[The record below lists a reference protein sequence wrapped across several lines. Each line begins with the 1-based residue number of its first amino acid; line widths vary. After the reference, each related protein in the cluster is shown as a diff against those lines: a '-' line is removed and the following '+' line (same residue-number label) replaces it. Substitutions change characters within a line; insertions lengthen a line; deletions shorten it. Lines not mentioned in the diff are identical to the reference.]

1 MHSAPRM
8 PGAMT
13 PTQITLVQTSWAQV
27 VPIRTQAAALFY
39 GRLFQLDPSLRAL
52 FRAPI
57 AEQGERLMNMI
68 DIAVRGLGRLDSLLP
83 AVQAL
88 GARHLDYGVQTAHY
102 DTVGEALLW
111 TLEQGLGPA
120 FDADTRTAWTAVYGA
135 LASAMQAGAP
145 LRQAASG

>member
-1 MHSAPRM
+1 
-8 PGAMT
+8 MT

-120 FDADTRTAWTAVYGA
+120 FDADTRAAWTAVYGA
-135 LASAMQAGAP
+135 LAAAMQAGAP